1 LSLDIKELQELVERE
16 KRIEENAKR
25 AKEEAGNI
33 LKKAHEEAESIVQAI
48 QLDPEWEKLK
58 QKKNDEI
65 IRKKA
70 GIEEEYKRNVALLE
84 KAAQEN
90 LEKAIERII
99 EETLKVKL

>member
-1 LSLDIKELQELVERE
+1 MSLDIRELQELVERE
-16 KRIEENAKR
+16 KRIEENAKN
-25 AKEEAGNI
+25 AKGEAESI

-48 QLDPEWEKLK
+48 ELDPEWEKLK
-58 QKKNDEI
+58 HRKNDEI

-70 GIEEEYKRNVALLE
+70 EIEEEYKRNTVLLE